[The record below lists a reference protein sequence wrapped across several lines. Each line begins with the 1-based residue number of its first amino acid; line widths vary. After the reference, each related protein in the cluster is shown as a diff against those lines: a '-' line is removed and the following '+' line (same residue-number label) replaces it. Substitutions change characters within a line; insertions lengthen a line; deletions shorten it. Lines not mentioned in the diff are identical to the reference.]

1 MTESQFHYRKN
12 FHKAK
17 LGEVF
22 WSSYCLQTRKIKAF
36 IENLKD
42 TVKMFIIPDSNLN
55 EIP

>member
-17 LGEVF
+17 LGEEF

-36 IENLKD
+36 IDNLKD
-42 TVKMFIIPDSNLN
+42 TVKMLIIPDSNLN